1 MLYLIK
7 NNFSVASH
15 ANDKSNEIDYLL
27 LFVLATSENVDSSK
41 TFEFFDN
48 NSDIRMELT
57 LSEILRPFLANVCD
71 GLKDKPK
78 VVVIHVSCKKL
89 HKYLFNPFYLTN

>member
-27 LFVLATSENVDSSK
+27 LFVLATSENVESSIN
-41 TFEFFDN
+41 FEFFDN
-48 NSDIRMELT
+48 NSDNRMELN
-57 LSEILRPFLANVCD
+57 LSEISRPFLANVCD
-71 GLKDKPK
+71 GLKGKPK
-78 VVVIHVSCKKL
+78 VVVIHVSYDRL
-89 HKYLFNPFYLTN
+89 HK